1 MTSVPATP
9 TVLLVCGSL
18 GARSAN
24 RAALAVVEATLVA
37 AGATVTIDSS
47 LAQIPPLD
55 PELVDAA
62 GEAVDALRRGIAAAD
77 AVIIAAPE
85 YAGSLAGAVKNAL
98 DWVVGSGELDGKPV
112 GILSAGTTGGPFARQ
127 VLARTLLWQ
136 GAQLVA
142 QLGISAPRTKSAP
155 DGTFSDA
162 ATLTALHAFAGS
174 VLAGLAAE
182 ADARGGASARIAAS
196 VGVHRHGDGA
206 DVLPFAGFS

>member
-1 MTSVPATP
+1 VQGAPA
-9 TVLLVCGSL
+9 VLLICGSL
-18 GARSAN
+18 GSRSAN
-24 RAALAVVEATLVA
+24 RSALMVVEAALVA
-37 AGATVTIDSS
+37 AGATVTTDDS
-47 LAQIPPLD
+47 LGQIPPLD

-62 GEAVDALRRGIAAAD
+62 GDAVDGLRRAIAASD

-112 GILSAGTTGGPFARQ
+112 GIVSAGTTGGPFARQ

-155 DGTFSDA
+155 DGTISES
-162 ATLTALHAFAGS
+162 ATLEALRTFAGA
-174 VLAGLAAE
+174 VLASLAAE
-182 ADARGGASARIAAS
+182 PDARSAASARIAAS
-196 VGVHRHGDGA
+196 VGVRRHGDGG
-206 DVLPFAGFS
+206 DVLPFATFG